1 MNRWTQVWAV
11 VAAAAAVPPGPS
23 DRATRPGPVREQAHP
38 VPGGTGSI
46 RRRWTFGARRQ
57 HWGTRVRT
65 VALRHHR
72 HRPRRTA
79 VRRPQQRHG
88 VARRHQRYHL
98 DDASA
103 LRIDDHPDFFAGGI
117 DRTQRVGR
125 ALAHRATHRLEAGRA
140 HDRHDLMRRQSRAG
154 IDGTGINGRWR
165 GLRQC
170 VSGYRERGDKSR
182 AEGDLVLQDKV
193 PPIWLSPVRCLG
205 RRDSANAMRLKRN
218 RSRLGGAC
226 RNDSKELGVALALP
240 CHQEARA
247 TATNRSTSSAVVANE
262 VTRRTRVVSRAGTAP
277 SGSASVVQG

>member
-1 MNRWTQVWAV
+1 MDASLGRGRGSGGGPAWTAGSGDAPRRSASRPARH
-11 VAAAAAVPPGPS
+11 AAGA
-23 DRATRPGPVREQAHP
+23 
-38 VPGGTGSI
+38 GSI
-46 RRRWTFGARRQ
+46 RRRWTFSARRQ
-57 HWGTRVRT
+57 HWGTRVRA

-79 VRRPQQRHG
+79 IRRPQQRHG

-117 DRTQRVGR
+117 DRTQRIGR

-154 IDGTGINGRWR
+154 IDGTGIDGRWC
-165 GLRQC
+165 GLRQS

-193 PPIWLSPVRCLG
+193 PPIWLFPVRCL
-205 RRDSANAMRLKRN
+205 
-218 RSRLGGAC
+218 
-226 RNDSKELGVALALP
+226 
-240 CHQEARA
+240 
-247 TATNRSTSSAVVANE
+247 RSTRQRERNAAQAQSIAAW
-262 VTRRTRVVSRAGTAP
+262 RRMAQR
-277 SGSASVVQG
+277 

>member
-1 MNRWTQVWAV
+1 MRAWAV
-11 VAAAAAVPPGPS
+11 VAAAAVVPPGPP
-23 DRATRPGPVREQAHP
+23 DRATRPRAAARSRPAGA
-38 VPGGTGSI
+38 GSI
-46 RRRWTFGARRQ
+46 RRRRTFGTRWQ
-57 HWGTRVRT
+57 HRGTRVRA

-72 HRPRRTA
+72 HRPRRTT

-103 LRIDDHPDFFAGGI
+103 LRIDDHSDFFAGGI

-154 IDGTGINGRWR
+154 IDGTGINGRRR

-193 PPIWLSPVRCLG
+193 PPIWLFPVRCLG

-218 RSRLGGAC
+218 RSRLGGAG

-240 CHQEARA
+240 CHQQARA
-247 TATNRSTSSAVVANE
+247 TATKRSTSSAVVANE
-262 VTRRTRVVSRAGTAP
+262 VTRRTSMASRAGTRP